1 MEPKVIKNE
10 QSYHSILQEAE
21 RLVALDPAASS
32 KEAERLE
39 LLTVLLE
46 DYERREFPFET
57 PDPIEAIEFRMNE
70 QGLRQI
76 DLVPLIGSRSRVSEV
91 LARKRP
97 LTVQMIRALSTGLG
111 IPLDALVMET
121 KHNTVG
127 MPADSASFD
136 WKKFPVKEME
146 KRGWLAALKTKT
158 DASIEEVVQAFLS
171 QVASGARR
179 AVMYRRN
186 FRGEEVDQK
195 AYYSTLA
202 WTARV
207 LIRAKESEINQQVKF
222 DPSKIT
228 PELLRN
234 LARLSWLSDGPRLAI
249 EFLAKYGIVVIVEP
263 RLPNTLLDGAAMLT
277 ESGVPVVGLTLRY
290 DRIDYFWFT
299 LLHEVA
305 HIWRHLNSSDDIFI
319 DRIENIDSKVMA
331 EKEANRISRDSFIPR
346 GIWKRSPAF
355 LSPTKEN
362 IQQLADE
369 LHIHPA
375 IVVGRLQYETGSFER
390 FREFLGQGSVRQC
403 FPNVSFK

>member
-21 RLVALDPAASS
+21 RLVALDPATSS

-46 DYERREFPFET
+46 DYERREFLFET

-121 KHNTVG
+121 KPNIVG
-127 MPADSASFD
+127 TPADSSFD

-146 KRGWLAALKTKT
+146 QRGWLAALKTKT

-195 AYYSTLA
+195 TYYSTLA

-207 LIRAKESEINQQVKF
+207 LIRAKESAINQPVKF

-228 PELLRN
+228 PELLRD

-277 ESGVPVVGLTLRY
+277 ENGVPVVGLTLRY

-346 GIWKRSPAF
+346 GIWKRSSAF

-390 FREFLGQGSVRQC
+390 FREFLGQGSVRKC
-403 FPNVSFK
+403 FSNVSFK

>member
-57 PDPIEAIEFRMNE
+57 PDPIEAIEFRMHE

-121 KHNTVG
+121 KPNTVG
-127 MPADSASFD
+127 TPADSASFD
-136 WKKFPVKEME
+136 WKKFPVKAME

-207 LIRAKESEINQQVKF
+207 LIRAKESAINQQVKF

-228 PELLRN
+228 PELLRD

-375 IVVGRLQYETGSFER
+375 IVVGRLQYETGGFER

-403 FPNVSFK
+403 FSNVSFK